1 MPPRISPLKDAMHH
15 AVSKTDKTFKL
26 DVKYIN
32 AEKGCGVFAKSSFCK
47 GDFVVEYRGDMIND
61 AELQRR
67 RKRYHASY
75 AAFMFDFKCIDAS
88 REDGSF
94 GRIVN
99 DDHKHPNCKM
109 KKTDVNGKPHLCLFA
124 LNDIKEGEEITYDY
138 GGEDYPWRTQM
149 SSIAVDTSTG
159 DSDLSGQRLGW
170 TMNLLISALLNWCVH
185 VHH

>member
-15 AVSKTDKTFKL
+15 VVSKTDKTFKL

-32 AEKGCGVFAKSSFCK
+32 AVKGRGLFAKGTFCK
-47 GDFVVEYRGDMIND
+47 GDFVVEYRGDLIKD

-67 RKRYHASY
+67 RKRYHASCAVY
-75 AAFMFDFKCIDAS
+75 MFDFKCIDAS

-109 KKTDVNGKPHLCLFA
+109 KKIDINGKPHLCLFA
-124 LNDIKEGEEITYDY
+124 LDDIKEGEEIAYDY

-149 SSIAVDTSTG
+149 TSVDVNS
-159 DSDLSGQRLGW
+159 
-170 TMNLLISALLNWCVH
+170 V
-185 VHH
+185 